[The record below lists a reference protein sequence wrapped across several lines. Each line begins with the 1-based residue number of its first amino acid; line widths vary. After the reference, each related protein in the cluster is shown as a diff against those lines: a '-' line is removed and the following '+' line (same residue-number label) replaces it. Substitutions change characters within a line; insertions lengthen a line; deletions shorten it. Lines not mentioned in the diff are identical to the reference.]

1 MAKKHPDLETRLTR
15 RPPTPTEHSA
25 IDRFMT
31 SGTGDVQASDLDLKA
46 IRLDR
51 IIPDPNQPRRSMSTE
66 SLAELAASIREQ
78 GVIQPIEV
86 DYDPEQDV
94 YVMVHGERRWKAAKM
109 AGLETIPAIIKPSRL
124 DRATRLIRQLI
135 ENIQREDLNDVDRA
149 RALVGLRDQM
159 QEERDAQL
167 EAQAPIDSGKATW
180 KTRVTWAE
188 VGERVGLSRAR
199 MSQLRALLDLPDE
212 IREDVRFGLLTEYD
226 TRAYRGLPSE
236 QQRELHSAWR
246 EEGLTGDE
254 VREAATILKAEA
266 KAPDP
271 RSVSDVVALVT
282 APPPPPP
289 EIEPSEMTRAEI
301 QPTAPMDEARPR
313 MPLAGVKEKPPTA
326 EPTRW
331 LVDLERLHATLTEI
345 SQADEQFS
353 DELVGLLQQIHS
365 LLQTILARQS
375 TE

>member
-1 MAKKHPDLETRLTR
+1 MAKKRPDIQTRITR
-15 RPPTPTEHSA
+15 HTPTPVDQVA

-51 IIPDPNQPRRSMSTE
+51 IIPDPDQPRRSMSTE

-167 EAQAPIDSGKATW
+167 EAEAPIDSAKATW
-180 KTRVTWAE
+180 KTRVTWSE

-199 MSQLRALLDLPDE
+199 MSQLRALLDLPNE

-236 QQRELHSAWR
+236 QQRELHRAWR

-266 KAPDP
+266 KASDP
-271 RSVSDVVALVT
+271 RSVPEVIALVT
-282 APPPPPP
+282 APSPPPPDL
-289 EIEPSEMTRAEI
+289 EPVELVRAEA
-301 QPTAPMDEARPR
+301 QPVAPVAEARR
-313 MPLAGVKEKPPTA
+313 EMPPSGTQEKAPVAPA
-326 EPTRW
+326 TRW
-331 LVDLERLHATLTEI
+331 LVDLERLCATLTEI
-345 SQADEQFS
+345 SQADQIP
-353 DELVGLLQQIHS
+353 DDLVGLLQQIHD
-365 LLQTILARQS
+365 LLQSILVRQAV
-375 TE
+375 E

>member
-1 MAKKHPDLETRLTR
+1 MAKKRPDIQTRITR
-15 RPPTPTEHSA
+15 RPPTPTDHSA

-167 EAQAPIDSGKATW
+167 EAQAPIDSDKATW

-226 TRAYRGLPSE
+226 TRAYRGLSSE
-236 QQRELHSAWR
+236 QQRELHKAWR

-282 APPPPPP
+282 APPPPLRDAEPI
-289 EIEPSEMTRAEI
+289 EIARAET
-301 QPTAPMDEARPR
+301 QPIAPVDEAVSR
-313 MPLAGVKEKPPTA
+313 MPPAGMQEKPPVA
-326 EPTRW
+326 ASTRW
-331 LVDLERLHATLTEI
+331 LVDLERMHATLTEI
-345 SQADEQFS
+345 SRAEEHISAD
-353 DELVGLLQQIHS
+353 LIGLLQQIRS
-365 LLQTILARQS
+365 LLESILSRQPA
-375 TE
+375 E

>member
-1 MAKKHPDLETRLTR
+1 MTKKRPDIQTRITR
-15 RPPTPTEHSA
+15 RPPTPTDHSA

-31 SGTGDVQASDLDLKA
+31 SGTGDVQASDLDLRA

-51 IIPDPNQPRRSMSTE
+51 IIPDPDQPRRSMSTE
-66 SLAELAASIREQ
+66 SLAELAASLREQ

-167 EAQAPIDSGKATW
+167 EAQAPIDSDKATW

-199 MSQLRALLDLPDE
+199 MSQLRALLDLPDK
-212 IREDVRFGLLTEYD
+212 IREDVRVGLLTEYD
-226 TRAYRGLPSE
+226 TRAYRGLSSE
-236 QQRELHSAWR
+236 QQRELHRAWR
-246 EEGLTGDE
+246 EEGLTGNE

-266 KAPDP
+266 KAPEP
-271 RSVSDVVALVT
+271 RSVPDVVALVT
-282 APPPPPP
+282 APPPPD
-289 EIEPSEMTRAEI
+289 EEPVEMVRAET
-301 QPTAPMDEARPR
+301 QPVAPLVEAKPE
-313 MPLAGVKEKPPTA
+313 MPPAGVQEKPHLA
-326 EPTRW
+326 APTRW

-345 SQADEQFS
+345 SQSEEQIS
-353 DELVGLLQQIHS
+353 DDLIGLLQQIQS
-365 LLQTILARQS
+365 LLQSILSSQS
-375 TE
+375 AE